1 MISPELLRRYPF
13 FAGLSHEHLVALA
26 NAAEEISVEA
36 GHTFFQEED
45 KLDCFYLLV
54 KGSVSIGIPVP
65 DQAAKQ
71 NVSGQLLGE
80 IKTKDVS
87 ISTVGT
93 GDLFAWSALIPPY
106 TATASGTALTDCQV
120 VAFDAGKL
128 LKLFE
133 EQPDF
138 GYLMSVKAGQL
149 IRERLRDLRI
159 ESLSTYMS

>member
-13 FAGLSHEHLVALA
+13 FAGLSHDHLVTLA
-26 NAAEEISVEA
+26 NVAEEIPVEA

-54 KGSVSIGIPVP
+54 KGSVGIGIPVP
-65 DQAAKQ
+65 DREAKQ
-71 NVSGQLLGE
+71 NVAGQLLGE
-80 IKTKDVS
+80 LKTKDVT

-93 GDLFAWSALIPPY
+93 GDVFAWSALIPPY

-138 GYLMSVKAGQL
+138 GYLMSQKASQL
-149 IRERLRDLRI
+149 IRNRLRDLRI
-159 ESLSTYMS
+159 ESLAAYA